1 MNSQWFQ
8 DRIKAE
14 GKSQRALARVLGIDP
29 AQVTHLFRGRRRMQ
43 LDEASTIAQ
52 FLGVQVEE
60 VLRHAGLPVSGGSRK
75 VKLAG
80 YVDEHGEL
88 HLSDAPESDVEAPA
102 LAPEGTIAVRMRTS
116 EMLMRNALVFFRPAA
131 GVDPAAIGRLSVVR
145 IGGGP
150 WLLRS
155 ISPGVEPGTYD
166 LAGQR
171 GDIVGARLSAA
182 APVLWIRP

>member
-1 MNSQWFQ
+1 
-8 DRIKAE
+8 
-14 GKSQRALARVLGIDP
+14 
-29 AQVTHLFRGRRRMQ
+29 
-43 LDEASTIAQ
+43 
-52 FLGVQVEE
+52 
-60 VLRHAGLPVSGGSRK
+60 
-75 VKLAG
+75 
-80 YVDEHGEL
+80 
-88 HLSDAPESDVEAPA
+88 
-102 LAPEGTIAVRMRTS
+102 
-116 EMLMRNALVFFRPAA
+116 VFFRPAA